1 MDKLYDFIFENWKT
15 IVTFLGIIITWVST
29 RKRDRADILSK
40 IQDVYNKMTDDID
53 KQYNSFASKIKEME
67 ARERIA
73 IEERGRLL
81 EKIEALE
88 KQTEKDNEVIKS
100 IKKRVEEQKKKKK
113 NYELKLKHYEA
124 QMKHL
129 TNELKK

>member
-15 IVTFLGIIITWVST
+15 ITTFLGIFITWLST

-53 KQYNSFASKIKEME
+53 KQYNGFTIKIKEME

-100 IKKRVEEQKKKKK
+100 LKKRVEEQDRKIK
-113 NYELKLKHYEA
+113 NYELKIKDYEV
-124 QMKHL
+124 QMRKL

>member
-15 IVTFLGIIITWVST
+15 IVTFLGIVITWLST

-53 KQYNSFASKIKEME
+53 KQYNGFTSKIKEME

-88 KQTEKDNEVIKS
+88 KQTEKDNEVIK
-100 IKKRVEEQKKKKK
+100 ILKKRVEEQDRKIK
-113 NYELKLKHYEA
+113 NYELKIKDYEV
-124 QMKHL
+124 QMRNL

>member
-15 IVTFLGIIITWVST
+15 IITFLGIVITWLST

-53 KQYNSFASKIKEME
+53 KQYNGFTSKIREME

-88 KQTEKDNEVIKS
+88 KQTEKDNEVIK
-100 IKKRVEEQKKKKK
+100 ILKKRVEEQDRKIK
-113 NYELKLKHYEA
+113 NYELKIKDYEV
-124 QMKHL
+124 QMRKL

>member
-15 IVTFLGIIITWVST
+15 IVTFLGIVITWLST

-53 KQYNSFASKIKEME
+53 KQYNGFTSKIKEME

-88 KQTEKDNEVIKS
+88 KQTEKDNEVIK
-100 IKKRVEEQKKKKK
+100 ILKKRVEEQDRKIK
-113 NYELKLKHYEA
+113 NYELKIKDYEV
-124 QMKHL
+124 QMRKL

>member
-15 IVTFLGIIITWVST
+15 IVTFLGIIITWLST

-53 KQYNSFASKIKEME
+53 KQYNGFTIKIKEME

-100 IKKRVEEQKKKKK
+100 LKKRVEEQDRKIK
-113 NYELKLKHYEA
+113 NYVLYIVTGKQIGRASCRERV
-124 QMKHL
+124 
-129 TNELKK
+129 

>member
-15 IVTFLGIIITWVST
+15 IITFLGIIITWLST

-53 KQYNSFASKIKEME
+53 KQYSSFTSKIKEME

-88 KQTEKDNEVIKS
+88 KQTEKDNEVIK
-100 IKKRVEEQKKKKK
+100 ILKKRVEEQDRKIK
-113 NYELKLKHYEA
+113 NYELKIKDYEV
-124 QMKHL
+124 QMRKL

>member
-15 IVTFLGIIITWVST
+15 IITFLGIVITWLST

-53 KQYNSFASKIKEME
+53 KQYNGFTSKIKEME

-88 KQTEKDNEVIKS
+88 KQTEKDNEVIK
-100 IKKRVEEQKKKKK
+100 ILKKRVEEQDRKIK
-113 NYELKLKHYEA
+113 NYELKIKDYEV
-124 QMKHL
+124 QMRKL

>member
-15 IVTFLGIIITWVST
+15 ITTFLGIVITWLST

-53 KQYNSFASKIKEME
+53 KQYNGFTIKIKEME

-88 KQTEKDNEVIKS
+88 KQIEKDNELIN
-100 IKKRVEEQKKKKK
+100 I
-113 NYELKLKHYEA
+113 LK
-124 QMKHL
+124 
-129 TNELKK
+129 

>member
-1 MDKLYDFIFENWKT
+1 MDKLYGFIFENWKT
-15 IVTFLGIIITWVST
+15 IITFLGIVITWLST

-53 KQYNSFASKIKEME
+53 KQYNGFTIKIKEME

-100 IKKRVEEQKKKKK
+100 LKKRVEEQDRKIK
-113 NYELKLKHYEA
+113 NYELKIKDYEI
-124 QMKHL
+124 QMRNL

>member
-15 IVTFLGIIITWVST
+15 IITFLGIIITWAST

-53 KQYNSFASKIKEME
+53 KQYNGFTIKIKEME

-100 IKKRVEEQKKKKK
+100 LKKRVEEQDRKIK
-113 NYELKLKHYEA
+113 NYELKIKDYEV
-124 QMKHL
+124 QMRHL

>member
-15 IVTFLGIIITWVST
+15 IITFLGIIITWVST

-53 KQYNSFASKIKEME
+53 KQYNGFTSKIKEME

-73 IEERGRLL
+73 IEERGRLI

-88 KQTEKDNEVIKS
+88 KQTEKDNEVIK
-100 IKKRVEEQKKKKK
+100 ILKKRVEEQDRKIK
-113 NYELKLKHYEA
+113 NYELKIKDYEV
-124 QMKHL
+124 QMRYL

>member
-15 IVTFLGIIITWVST
+15 IITFLGIIITWAST

-53 KQYNSFASKIKEME
+53 KQYNGFTIKIKEME

-100 IKKRVEEQKKKKK
+100 LKKRVEEQDRKIK
-113 NYELKLKHYEA
+113 NYELKIKDYEV
-124 QMKHL
+124 QMRNL

>member
-15 IVTFLGIIITWVST
+15 ITTFLGIFITWLST
-29 RKRDRADILSK
+29 RKRDRADIISK

-53 KQYNSFASKIKEME
+53 KQYNSFTSKIKEME

-100 IKKRVEEQKKKKK
+100 LKKRVEEQDRKIK
-113 NYELKLKHYEA
+113 NYELKIKDYEV
-124 QMKHL
+124 QMRHL

>member
-1 MDKLYDFIFENWKT
+1 MDKVYDFIFENWKT
-15 IVTFLGIIITWVST
+15 IVTFLGIVITWLST

-53 KQYNSFASKIKEME
+53 KQYNGFTSKIKEME

-88 KQTEKDNEVIKS
+88 KQTEKDNEVIK
-100 IKKRVEEQKKKKK
+100 ILKKRVEEQDRKIK
-113 NYELKLKHYEA
+113 NYELKIKDYEV
-124 QMKHL
+124 QMRKL

>member
-15 IVTFLGIIITWVST
+15 ITTFLGIVITWLST

-53 KQYNSFASKIKEME
+53 KQYNGFTIKIKEME

-88 KQTEKDNEVIKS
+88 KEIEKDNEVIKS
-100 IKKRVEEQKKKKK
+100 LKKRVEEQDRKIK
-113 NYELKLKHYEA
+113 NYELKIKDYEV
-124 QMKHL
+124 QMRKL

>member
-15 IVTFLGIIITWVST
+15 ITTFLGIFITWLST
-29 RKRDRADILSK
+29 RKRDRADIISK

-53 KQYNSFASKIKEME
+53 KQYNSFTSKIKEME

-88 KQTEKDNEVIKS
+88 KEIEKDNEVIKS
-100 IKKRVEEQKKKKK
+100 LKKRVEEQDRKIK
-113 NYELKLKHYEA
+113 NYELKIKDYEV
-124 QMKHL
+124 QIRKL

>member
-15 IVTFLGIIITWVST
+15 ITTFLGIFITWLST
-29 RKRDRADILSK
+29 RKRDRADIISK

-53 KQYNSFASKIKEME
+53 KQYNGFTSKIKEME

-100 IKKRVEEQKKKKK
+100 LKKRVEEQDRKIK
-113 NYELKLKHYEA
+113 NYELKIKDYEV
-124 QMKHL
+124 QMRKL

>member
-15 IVTFLGIIITWVST
+15 IITFLGIVITWLST

-53 KQYNSFASKIKEME
+53 KQYNGFTSKIKEME

-88 KQTEKDNEVIKS
+88 KQTEKDNEVIK
-100 IKKRVEEQKKKKK
+100 ILKKRVEEQDRKIK
-113 NYELKLKHYEA
+113 NYELKIKDYEV
-124 QMKHL
+124 QMRNL

>member
-15 IVTFLGIIITWVST
+15 IITFLGIIITWLST

-53 KQYNSFASKIKEME
+53 KQYNGFTIKIKEME

-88 KQTEKDNEVIKS
+88 KQTEKDNEVIK
-100 IKKRVEEQKKKKK
+100 ILKKRVEEQDRKIK
-113 NYELKLKHYEA
+113 NYELKIKDYEV
-124 QMKHL
+124 QMRKL

>member
-15 IVTFLGIIITWVST
+15 IVTFLGIIITWLST

-53 KQYNSFASKIKEME
+53 KQYNSFTSKIKEME

-73 IEERGRLL
+73 MEERGRLL

-100 IKKRVEEQKKKKK
+100 LKKRVEEQDRKIK
-113 NYELKLKHYEA
+113 NYELKIKDYEV
-124 QMKHL
+124 QMRKL

>member
-15 IVTFLGIIITWVST
+15 IVTFLGIIITWLST

-53 KQYNSFASKIKEME
+53 KQYNSFTSKIKEME

-88 KQTEKDNEVIKS
+88 KQTEKDNEVIK
-100 IKKRVEEQKKKKK
+100 ILKKRVEEQDRKIK
-113 NYELKLKHYEA
+113 NYELKIKDYEV
-124 QMKHL
+124 QMRKL

>member
-15 IVTFLGIIITWVST
+15 IITFLGIIITWLST
-29 RKRDRADILSK
+29 RKIDRADILSK

-53 KQYNSFASKIKEME
+53 KQYNGFTSKIKEME

-100 IKKRVEEQKKKKK
+100 LKKRVEEQDRKIK
-113 NYELKLKHYEA
+113 NYELKIKDYEV
-124 QMKHL
+124 QMRNL

>member
-15 IVTFLGIIITWVST
+15 IITFLGIVITWLST

-53 KQYNSFASKIKEME
+53 KQYNGFTIKIKEME

-88 KQTEKDNEVIKS
+88 KQTEKDNEVIK
-100 IKKRVEEQKKKKK
+100 ILKKRVEEQDRKIK
-113 NYELKLKHYEA
+113 NYELKIKDYEV
-124 QMKHL
+124 QMRKL

>member
-15 IVTFLGIIITWVST
+15 ITTFLGIFITWLST

-53 KQYNSFASKIKEME
+53 KQYNSFTSKIKEME

-100 IKKRVEEQKKKKK
+100 LKKRVEEQDRKIK
-113 NYELKLKHYEA
+113 NYELKIKDYEV
-124 QMKHL
+124 QMRKL

>member
-15 IVTFLGIIITWVST
+15 IITFLGIVITWLST

-53 KQYNSFASKIKEME
+53 KQYNGFTIKIKEME

-88 KQTEKDNEVIKS
+88 KQAEKDNEVIK
-100 IKKRVEEQKKKKK
+100 ILKKRVEEQDRKIK
-113 NYELKLKHYEA
+113 NYELKIKDYEV
-124 QMKHL
+124 QMRHL

>member
-15 IVTFLGIIITWVST
+15 IVTFLGIIITWLST

-40 IQDVYNKMTDDID
+40 IQDVYNKMTDDIN
-53 KQYNSFASKIKEME
+53 KQYNGFTSKIKEME

-88 KQTEKDNEVIKS
+88 KQTEKDNEVIK
-100 IKKRVEEQKKKKK
+100 ILKKRVEEQDRKIK
-113 NYELKLKHYEA
+113 NYELKIKDYEV
-124 QMKHL
+124 QMRKL

>member
-15 IVTFLGIIITWVST
+15 IITFLGIVITWLST

-53 KQYNSFASKIKEME
+53 KQYNSFTSKIKEME

-100 IKKRVEEQKKKKK
+100 LKKRVEEQDRKIK
-113 NYELKLKHYEA
+113 NYELKIKDYEV
-124 QMKHL
+124 QMRKL
-129 TNELKK
+129 TN

>member
-15 IVTFLGIIITWVST
+15 ITTFLGIFITWLST

-53 KQYNSFASKIKEME
+53 KQYNSFTSKIKEME

-73 IEERGRLL
+73 MEERGRLL

-100 IKKRVEEQKKKKK
+100 LKKRVEEQDRKIK
-113 NYELKLKHYEA
+113 NYELKIKDYEV
-124 QMKHL
+124 QMRKL

>member
-15 IVTFLGIIITWVST
+15 IITFLGIVITWLST

-53 KQYNSFASKIKEME
+53 KQYNGFTIKIKEME

-100 IKKRVEEQKKKKK
+100 LKKRVEEQDRKIK
-113 NYELKLKHYEA
+113 NYELKIKDYEA
-124 QMKHL
+124 QMRHL

>member
-1 MDKLYDFIFENWKT
+1 MDKLYGFIFENWKT
-15 IVTFLGIIITWVST
+15 IITFLGIVITWLST

-53 KQYNSFASKIKEME
+53 KQYNGFTSKIKEME

-88 KQTEKDNEVIKS
+88 KQTEKDNEVIK
-100 IKKRVEEQKKKKK
+100 ILKKRVEEQDRKIK
-113 NYELKLKHYEA
+113 NYELKIKDYEV
-124 QMKHL
+124 QMRNL

>member
-15 IVTFLGIIITWVST
+15 IITFLGIIITWAST

-53 KQYNSFASKIKEME
+53 KQYNGFTSKIKEME

-100 IKKRVEEQKKKKK
+100 LKKRVEEQDRKIK
-113 NYELKLKHYEA
+113 NYELKIKDYEV
-124 QMKHL
+124 QMRKL

>member
-1 MDKLYDFIFENWKT
+1 MDKIYDFIFENWKT
-15 IVTFLGIIITWVST
+15 IVTFLGIIITWLST

-53 KQYNSFASKIKEME
+53 KQYNGFTSKIREME

-88 KQTEKDNEVIKS
+88 KQTEKDNEVIK
-100 IKKRVEEQKKKKK
+100 ILKKRVEEQDRKIK
-113 NYELKLKHYEA
+113 NYELKIKDYEV
-124 QMKHL
+124 QMRKL

>member
-1 MDKLYDFIFENWKT
+1 
-15 IVTFLGIIITWVST
+15 
-29 RKRDRADILSK
+29 
-40 IQDVYNKMTDDID
+40 MTDDID
-53 KQYNSFASKIKEME
+53 KQYNSFTSKIKEME

-88 KQTEKDNEVIKS
+88 KQTEKDNEVIK
-100 IKKRVEEQKKKKK
+100 ILKKRVEEQDRKIK
-113 NYELKLKHYEA
+113 NYELKIKDYEV
-124 QMKHL
+124 QMRKL

>member
-15 IVTFLGIIITWVST
+15 IITFLGIIITWAST
-29 RKRDRADILSK
+29 RKRDRADILS
-40 IQDVYNKMTDDID
+40 IIHDVYNKMTDDIN
-53 KQYNSFASKIKEME
+53 KQYNGFTIKIKEME

-100 IKKRVEEQKKKKK
+100 LKKRVEEQDRKIK
-113 NYELKLKHYEA
+113 NYELKIKDYEV
-124 QMKHL
+124 QMRNL

>member
-15 IVTFLGIIITWVST
+15 IITFLGIIITWLST

-53 KQYNSFASKIKEME
+53 KQYNSFTSKIKEME

-100 IKKRVEEQKKKKK
+100 LKKRVEEQDRKIK
-113 NYELKLKHYEA
+113 NYELKIKDYEV
-124 QMKHL
+124 QMRKL

>member
-15 IVTFLGIIITWVST
+15 ITTFLGIFITWLST
-29 RKRDRADILSK
+29 RKRDRADIISK

-53 KQYNSFASKIKEME
+53 KQYNGFTIKIKEME

-100 IKKRVEEQKKKKK
+100 LKKRVEEQDRKIK
-113 NYELKLKHYEA
+113 NYELKIKDYEV
-124 QMKHL
+124 QMRKL

>member
-15 IVTFLGIIITWVST
+15 ITTFLGIFITWLST
-29 RKRDRADILSK
+29 RKRDRADIISK

-53 KQYNSFASKIKEME
+53 KQYNSFTSKIKEME

-73 IEERGRLL
+73 TEERGRLL

-100 IKKRVEEQKKKKK
+100 LKKRVEEQDRKIK
-113 NYELKLKHYEA
+113 NYELKIKDYEV
-124 QMKHL
+124 QIRKL

>member
-15 IVTFLGIIITWVST
+15 IITFLGIVITWLST

-53 KQYNSFASKIKEME
+53 RQYNGFASKIREME
-67 ARERIA
+67 VRERIA
-73 IEERGRLL
+73 MEERGRLL

-88 KQTEKDNEVIKS
+88 KQTERDNEVIKS
-100 IKKRVEEQKKKKK
+100 LKKRVEEQDRKIK
-113 NYELKLKHYEA
+113 NYELKIKDYEV
-124 QMKHL
+124 QMRHL

>member
-15 IVTFLGIIITWVST
+15 ITTFLGIFITWLST
-29 RKRDRADILSK
+29 RKRDRADIISK

-53 KQYNSFASKIKEME
+53 KQYNSFTSKIKEME

-100 IKKRVEEQKKKKK
+100 LKKRVEEQDRKIK
-113 NYELKLKHYEA
+113 NYELKIKDYEV
-124 QMKHL
+124 QMRKL

>member
-15 IVTFLGIIITWVST
+15 ITTFLGIFITWLST
-29 RKRDRADILSK
+29 RKRDRADIISK

-53 KQYNSFASKIKEME
+53 KQYNSFTSKIKEME

-88 KQTEKDNEVIKS
+88 KEIEKDNEVIKS
-100 IKKRVEEQKKKKK
+100 LKKRVEEQDRKIK
-113 NYELKLKHYEA
+113 NYELKIKDYEV
-124 QMKHL
+124 QMRKL
-129 TNELKK
+129 TN